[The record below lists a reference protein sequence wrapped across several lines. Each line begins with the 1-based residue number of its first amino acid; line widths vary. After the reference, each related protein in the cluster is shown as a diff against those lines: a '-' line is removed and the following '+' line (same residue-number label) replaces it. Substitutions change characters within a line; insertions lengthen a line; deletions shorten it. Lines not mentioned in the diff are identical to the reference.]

1 MEDHKGH
8 LKDEFME
15 ALYKADEEDRLP
27 VEEAELN
34 LTNPL
39 DPAEIDSL
47 VINGLVNWDNGKISL
62 TNRGRTFAEA
72 LVRSHRLAERL
83 FSEILDLRGSELNS
97 TSCSFEHVLDAAVI
111 ESVCTFLGHPP
122 TCPHGKK
129 IPPGRCCK
137 ASRRQ
142 VMPIVIPLTELPV
155 SSDAKI
161 VFITTPHHRR
171 FGRLVNLGVVPG
183 GKITLLQKK
192 PSYLMK
198 IGSTEV
204 AIDSDIASDIYV
216 RRIGNE
222 VPAA

>member
-1 MEDHKGH
+1 VEDHKGH

-15 ALYKADEEDRLP
+15 ALYKADEEGRLP
-27 VEEAELN
+27 VEESGLN

-39 DPAEIDSL
+39 DSTEIETL
-47 VINGLVNWDNGKISL
+47 VNSGLVLRKNGRITL
-62 TNRGRTFAEA
+62 TSKGRIFAEA

-83 FSEILDLRGSELNS
+83 FSEILDLRGSELNT
-97 TSCSFEHVLDAAVI
+97 TSCTFEHVLDAAVI

-122 TCPHGKK
+122 TCPHGKR

-142 VMPIVIPLTELPV
+142 VTPIVVPLTDLPV
-155 SSDAKI
+155 ASDAKI

-183 GKITLLQKK
+183 GEITLLQKK
-192 PSYLMK
+192 PSYLMR
-198 IGSTEV
+198 IGSTEI
-204 AIDSDIASDIYV
+204 AIDYDIASDIYV

-222 VPAA
+222 APST

>member
-1 MEDHKGH
+1 LEDHKGH
-8 LKDEFME
+8 LKDEFLE

-27 VEEAELN
+27 VEEAESN

-47 VINGLVNWDNGKISL
+47 VVNGLVNRDNGKISL

-83 FSEILDLRGSELNS
+83 FSEILD
-97 TSCSFEHVLDAAVI
+97 
-111 ESVCTFLGHPP
+111 P

-204 AIDSDIASDIYV
+204 AIDSDIASEIYV

-222 VPAA
+222 APAA

>member
-1 MEDHKGH
+1 
-8 LKDEFME
+8 ME
-15 ALYKADEEDRLP
+15 ALYKADEENRLP
-27 VEEAELN
+27 VMEADLK
-34 LTNPL
+34 LKNPL
-39 DPAEIDSL
+39 DSAEIESL
-47 VINGLVNWDNGKISL
+47 VKSGLVDKINGKIGL
-62 TNRGRTFAEA
+62 TAHGRAFAET

-83 FSEILDLRGSELNS
+83 FSEILDLRDSELNS

-142 VMPIVIPLTELPV
+142 VTPIVMPLTELPV

-161 VFITTPHHRR
+161 VFITSPHHRR

-192 PSYLMK
+192 PSFLMR
-198 IGSTEV
+198 IGSTEI

-216 RRIGNE
+216 RRVGNE
-222 VPAA
+222 VPSA